1 MVKHLRLH
9 SGEAI
14 LGIPV
19 SRGLRQSLIKWV
31 SMVSLIVFC
40 AVFASQ
46 GIAGAASPFGDVE
59 KSHWSYETLAE
70 FAEAGLIEG
79 YSKEAFAGDR
89 LITRYEMAWAISRV
103 VPVSLSLRQLELL
116 VRLQEEFALE
126 LSLLAGAD
134 RYISHTG
141 ADAEQI
147 ATGSLG
153 LGNMSTVSPV
163 STGPNS
169 ETISGGK
176 RLSEILGTERDNSQG
191 ISIGNPSKTISIP
204 LDAGAKA
211 ELSLGGTGSGLGQV
225 TGEGDDVIA
234 RLDLKY
240 ALSQLAIFRASCEL
254 AKEDE
259 EPKDGEASA
268 ARATALLGIDY
279 NFIVSDSAFVK
290 AGYSYSRTTDVPVPK
305 GVKLGASGNLEQI
318 GDGTTKSAG
327 FFGDYSVPGLSLDA
341 RKHTASLGVGYTF
354 GGTASVVLGYKLI
367 DFHELDPESQVPE
380 VHRTN
385 VATAELTIRF

>member
-147 ATGSLG
+147 ATGSPV
-153 LGNMSTVSPV
+153 GNIPLFPV
-163 STGPNS
+163 STGPI
-169 ETISGGK
+169 ETISGAV
-176 RLSEILGTERDNSQG
+176 SEIPHERHHR
-191 ISIGNPSKTISIP
+191 ISS
-204 LDAGAKA
+204 
-211 ELSLGGTGSGLGQV
+211 V
-225 TGEGDDVIA
+225 T
-234 RLDLKY
+234 LQNY
-240 ALSQLAIFRASCEL
+240 
-254 AKEDE
+254 
-259 EPKDGEASA
+259 
-268 ARATALLGIDY
+268 
-279 NFIVSDSAFVK
+279 
-290 AGYSYSRTTDVPVPK
+290 
-305 GVKLGASGNLEQI
+305 
-318 GDGTTKSAG
+318 
-327 FFGDYSVPGLSLDA
+327 
-341 RKHTASLGVGYTF
+341 
-354 GGTASVVLGYKLI
+354 
-367 DFHELDPESQVPE
+367 
-380 VHRTN
+380 
-385 VATAELTIRF
+385 

>member
-19 SRGLRQSLIKWV
+19 SRGLRQSLLKWV

-70 FAEAGLIEG
+70 FAEAGLIDG
-79 YSKEAFAGDR
+79 YSKEAFTGDR

-134 RYISHTG
+134 RYISPAG
-141 ADAEQI
+141 SDPKEL
-147 ATGSLG
+147 ATGSFG
-153 LGNMSTVSPV
+153 LSSTSTISPI
-163 STGPNS
+163 STGPNP

-191 ISIGNPSKTISIP
+191 ISAGNPSKTISIP

-211 ELSLGGTGSGLGQV
+211 ELSLGEQDQGLG
-225 TGEGDDVIA
+225 
-234 RLDLKY
+234 K
-240 ALSQLAIFRASCEL
+240 SQ
-254 AKEDE
+254 
-259 EPKDGEASA
+259 
-268 ARATALLGIDY
+268 
-279 NFIVSDSAFVK
+279 VK
-290 AGYSYSRTTDVPVPK
+290 AMMS
-305 GVKLGASGNLEQI
+305 
-318 GDGTTKSAG
+318 
-327 FFGDYSVPGLSLDA
+327 
-341 RKHTASLGVGYTF
+341 
-354 GGTASVVLGYKLI
+354 
-367 DFHELDPESQVPE
+367 
-380 VHRTN
+380 
-385 VATAELTIRF
+385 